1 MRRKNLKC
9 LAVILSGIFTSSAWA
24 SCNFNWQSYGDN
36 SIKNLV
42 AQEIGSHVPDDF
54 CRYAKSHEIVFTFD
68 AFTLGKGCV
77 GYASAGLRKR
87 GSKTMIIKRSSAVVS
102 NTECSGSPQAVK
114 MAAESALDAVDQV
127 MNNLPSHI
135 KAANELN

>member
-9 LAVILSGIFTSSAWA
+9 LAVLLSGMFTSSAWA
-24 SCNFNWQSYGDN
+24 GCSFSWQNYGDN

-42 AQEIGSHVPDDF
+42 AQGIGSHVHDDF
-54 CRYAKSHEIVFTFD
+54 CRYAKSYEIVLTFD

-77 GYASAGLRKR
+77 GYASAGLRKK
-87 GSKTMIIKRSSAVVS
+87 GSDKMIVRRSSAVVS
-102 NTECSGSPQAVK
+102 NTECSGSPQAEK
-114 MAAESALDAVDQV
+114 MAAESALDAVDRV
-127 MNNLPSHI
+127 MGNLPAHI